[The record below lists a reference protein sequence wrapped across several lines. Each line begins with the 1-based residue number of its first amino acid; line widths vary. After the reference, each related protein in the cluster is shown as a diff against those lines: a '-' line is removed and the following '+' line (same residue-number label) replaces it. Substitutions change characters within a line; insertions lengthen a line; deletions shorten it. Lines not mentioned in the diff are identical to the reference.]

1 MPTFNHFKVE
11 QLAALIRGAA
21 RTAGKF
27 DSDPGVRASAMLG
40 GIEATLCAA
49 VEWAGGAEAR
59 KVIEAELRA
68 ADKAAAQRDAAAAKA
83 RSERAKPSSAPPDE
97 CAHYRAE
104 G

>member
-1 MPTFNHFKVE
+1 MSALSHFQVE

-21 RTAGKF
+21 RTAAQF
-27 DSDPGVRASAMLG
+27 DSDPGVRAGAMLG
-40 GIEATLCAA
+40 GIEATLCIA
-49 VEWAGGAEAR
+49 VGWAGGAEAR
-59 KVIEAELRA
+59 RVVEAELRA

-97 CAHYRAE
+97 CSHYRAE